1 MVDLLGN
8 EIHIGD
14 TVLYVDGTTTDY
26 PYSKGIV
33 TEFIKRK
40 GYSRFEGNA
49 LIDYV
54 VYQGVCRKGY
64 RQGHSLIN
72 LTALGLIPRQ
82 EVKDN
87 D

>member
-1 MVDLLGN
+1 MTDYLDN

-14 TVLYVDGTTTDY
+14 TVLYVNGTTTNY
-26 PYSKGIV
+26 PYAKGIV
-33 TEFIKRK
+33 TEFVKRK
-40 GYSRFEGNA
+40 GSRFGESI

-54 VYQGVCRKGY
+54 VYQELCGKGY
-64 RQGHSLIN
+64 RQGHSLID

-87 D
+87 E

>member
-1 MVDLLGN
+1 MTDYLGN

-14 TVLYVDGTTTDY
+14 TVLYVNGTTTNY

-33 TEFIKRK
+33 TEFVKRK
-40 GYSRFEGNA
+40 SSRFEESI

-54 VYQGVCRKGY
+54 VYQGLCGKGY

-72 LTALGLIPRQ
+72 LTALGLMSRSDTNAA
-82 EVKDN
+82 E
-87 D
+87 

>member
-1 MVDLLGN
+1 MKDYLGN

-40 GYSRFEGNA
+40 GYSRFEGNT

-72 LTALGLIPRQ
+72 LTALGLRSRGDVNAA
-82 EVKDN
+82 E
-87 D
+87 

>member
-1 MVDLLGN
+1 MTDYLDN

-33 TEFIKRK
+33 TEFIKRN
-40 GYSRFEGNA
+40 GYSRFKGNT

-87 D
+87 E

>member
-1 MVDLLGN
+1 MTDYLGN

-33 TEFIKRK
+33 TGFIKRK
-40 GYSRFEGNA
+40 GYSRFEGNT

-54 VYQGVCRKGY
+54 VYQGFCRKGY

-72 LTALGLIPRQ
+72 LTALGLSPRG
-82 EVKDN
+82 DTN

>member
-1 MVDLLGN
+1 MKDYFGN

-40 GYSRFEGNA
+40 GYSRFEGYT

-72 LTALGLIPRQ
+72 LTALGLRPRQ

-87 D
+87 E

>member
-1 MVDLLGN
+1 MTDYLGN

-14 TVLYVDGTTTDY
+14 TVLYVNGTTTNY

-33 TEFIKRK
+33 TEFVKRK
-40 GYSRFEGNA
+40 GSRFEESI

-54 VYQGVCRKGY
+54 VYQGGCGKGY
-64 RQGHSLIN
+64 RQGHSLID
-72 LTALGLIPRQ
+72 LTALGLRPRQ

-87 D
+87 DA

>member
-1 MVDLLGN
+1 MTDYLGN
-8 EIHIGD
+8 EIRIGD

-33 TEFIKRK
+33 TGFIKRK
-40 GYSRFEGNA
+40 GYSRFKGNT

-54 VYQGVCRKGY
+54 VYEGSCRKGY

-72 LTALGLIPRQ
+72 LTALGLRPRGNTNAA
-82 EVKDN
+82 E
-87 D
+87 

>member
-1 MVDLLGN
+1 MKDYFEN

-33 TEFIKRK
+33 TGFIKRK
-40 GYSRFEGNA
+40 GYSRFRGNT

-72 LTALGLIPRQ
+72 LTAIGLIPRQ

-87 D
+87 E